1 MKREIKFKRYH
12 FDSEKKVI
20 KVTQWGKI
28 TKSYRIYEHSEFS
41 FTAPSHVASADTFID
56 CQFTGL
62 KDKNGVEIYEGDII
76 KWKESRLWTEE
87 QIKKGIPMPKFF
99 VSDIVFEEGGFVVS
113 SSQYRD
119 TPLCCFFNDSI
130 DNKFDYKATFIGN
143 IYHNPELLKK

>member
-28 TKSYRIYEHSEFS
+28 TKSYRIYEHSELS

-62 KDKNGVEIYEGDII
+62 KDIHGREIYQDDIYIMGDFNI
-76 KWKESRLWTEE
+76 KYRVVWHDSGFMGNQIGNTSYAGLEHWK
-87 QIKKGIPMPKFF
+87 
-99 VSDIVFEEGGFVVS
+99 
-113 SSQYRD
+113 D
-119 TPLCCFFNDSI
+119 TISI
-130 DNKFDYKATFIGN
+130 IGN
-143 IYHNPELLKK
+143 IFENPEILKK